1 MNVNMVRNNMEA
13 GMEIIRAGHFD
24 DCVSFTHF
32 FEDKEQFHNFT
43 FRIDFDLQRTFSGG
57 VFFRV
62 YNRDFMHSL
71 LYEKNA
77 LEMLPLIEALIET
90 RRMVIRA
97 IYDDAS
103 GSTKEFLE
111 SVDTFILDD
120 YEIDNLISIRDTVLN
135 IINYGGGFSAI
146 SD

>member
-1 MNVNMVRNNMEA
+1 
-13 GMEIIRAGHFD
+13 MEIIRAGHLD

-32 FEDKEQFHNFT
+32 FEDKEQFFD
-43 FRIDFDLQRTFSGG
+43 FRFEVDFDLQKTFNGD
-57 VFFRV
+57 VLFVV
-62 YNRDFMHSL
+62 YNRTMWHNS

-90 RRMVIRA
+90 KHIVIRA
-97 IYDDAS
+97 IYDDTS
-103 GSTKEFLE
+103 GLTKEFLE
-111 SVDTFILDD
+111 AIDMFILDD
-120 YEIDNLISIRDTVLN
+120 YEIDNLISIRDNVLN